1 MNSINVYEQALPGLG
16 QRFELQLDE
25 DHVLGMVALRNG
37 RRQLTRR
44 SVGEDDADTLID
56 LDRDQA
62 VTIGA
67 LLLGAQFSVTSPL
80 DTAPADEVIVET
92 IPIAD
97 DAPAIGKS
105 AREALSDFGSDVAVL
120 AVIRDQ
126 TAEIVEHDPDLAL
139 CAGDRVAIAAR
150 RGRHAIIIRAL
161 NGAEPPAVG
170 PT

>member
-16 QRFELQLDE
+16 QRFELQLDD
-25 DHVLGMVALRNG
+25 DHLLGMVALRNG

-44 SVGEDDADTLID
+44 RVGDDEAATLID

-67 LLLGAQFSVTSPL
+67 LLLGAQFSLTSQA
-80 DTAPADEVIVET
+80 DTIPADQVIVET
-92 IPIAD
+92 ITIAD
-97 DAPAIGKS
+97 DAPAIGTS
-105 AREALSDFGSDVAVL
+105 APDALGDLSSDVAVL

-150 RGRHAIIIRAL
+150 PGRHASVFRAL
-161 NGAEPPAVG
+161 NGPECPPVG
-170 PT
+170 ST

>member
-16 QRFELQLDE
+16 QRFELQLDD

-44 SVGEDDADTLID
+44 RVGDDEAATLID

-67 LLLGAQFSVTSPL
+67 LLLGAQFSLTSQG
-80 DTAPADEVIVET
+80 DTIPADQVIVET
-92 IPIAD
+92 ITIAD
-97 DAPAIGKS
+97 DAPAIGTS
-105 AREALSDFGSDVAVL
+105 ARDALGDLVSDVAVL

-150 RGRHAIIIRAL
+150 PGRHASVFRAL
-161 NGAEPPAVG
+161 NGAECPPVG
-170 PT
+170 SK

>member
-37 RRQLTRR
+37 RRQLMLRL
-44 SVGEDDADTLID
+44 VGKDDAAMLID

-67 LLLGAQFSVTSPL
+67 LLLGAQFSVTSPV
-80 DTAPADEVIVET
+80 DTVRADQVIVET
-92 IPIAD
+92 IAIAD

-105 AREALSDFGSDVAVL
+105 AREALSGLGSDVAVL

-126 TAEIVEHDPDLAL
+126 TVEIVEHDPDLAL
-139 CAGDRVAIAAR
+139 SAGDRVAIAAR
-150 RGRHAIIIRAL
+150 RGRHATIIRVL
-161 NGAEPPAVG
+161 NGAEPRAVG
-170 PT
+170 ST

>member
-1 MNSINVYEQALPGLG
+1 MNSINVYEQPLPGLG

-25 DHVLGMVALRNG
+25 NHVLGMVALRNG

-44 SVGEDDADTLID
+44 SVGDDDAATLID

-67 LLLGAQFSVTSPL
+67 LLLGAQFSVTSPD
-80 DTAPADEVIVET
+80 DTVPADQVIVQT
-92 IPIAD
+92 ITVAD
-97 DAPAIGKS
+97 GAPAIGRS
-105 AREALSDFGSDVAVL
+105 ARETLGEFGSDVAVL

-139 CAGDRVAIAAR
+139 CAGDRVAIAAH
-150 RGRHAIIIRAL
+150 RGRHVSVIRAL
-161 NGAEPPAVG
+161 NGADRPAVG
-170 PT
+170 TT